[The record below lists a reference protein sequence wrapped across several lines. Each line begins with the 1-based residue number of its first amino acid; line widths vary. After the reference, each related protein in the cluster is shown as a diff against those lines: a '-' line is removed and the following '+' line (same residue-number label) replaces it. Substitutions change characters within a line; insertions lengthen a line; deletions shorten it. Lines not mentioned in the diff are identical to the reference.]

1 MLKNIMSDKIILP
14 YRALVFIL
22 ALSYW
27 LYQFDGILTD
37 PFGWQFRYLTIWS
50 LTTSLFADVI
60 RHPLPNNST
69 FPISRAVEVS
79 PDTTIIYHSGQLPSP
94 ANPDAERGT
103 REWAGD
109 TEAQTM
115 SVLKKFENSFKSLGV
130 DFGDAV
136 KLTVF
141 LVGDPCLLYT
151 SPSPRDKRQSRMP
164 SSA

>member
-1 MLKNIMSDKIILP
+1 MKKLT
-14 YRALVFIL
+14 
-22 ALSYW
+22 LS
-27 LYQFDGILTD
+27 LFVT
-37 PFGWQFRYLTIWS
+37 F

-109 TEAQTM
+109 T
-115 SVLKKFENSFKSLGV
+115 
-130 DFGDAV
+130 
-136 KLTVF
+136 
-141 LVGDPCLLYT
+141 
-151 SPSPRDKRQSRMP
+151 
-164 SSA
+164 